1 VRKVLLGLASGFAA
15 GYLAARA
22 YEAFDELRHPKPP
35 HRESAASYG
44 RTRRALEV
52 ADTLHGICGA
62 LVVAYGSIG
71 ERADRATLGAPAWLR
86 PALFVVPLSLC
97 AAVLELPAIFIQ
109 DHTLE
114 RRYGLTDQPRDEW
127 LADYAKGALV
137 STAIT
142 TIGAMLL
149 GTAVRRAP
157 RSWPLVASLG
167 ALPLFIIGNLIVPV
181 YLLPMFNR
189 FEPMEG
195 TLERRLRA
203 LAARYGV
210 GDAEILKMDMSRQT
224 RKANAFV
231 VGVGRT
237 HRIVLGDTL
246 VDRFPDEET
255 EFVVAHELGHYVA
268 KDVWRLIAL
277 GELLAAALFFIA
289 NAVGG
294 PRSGMRD
301 RPIVL
306 ARLYAAMLVATQLLR
321 PLLFA
326 FTRSRE
332 VAADRFALEAT
343 HEPRAGVSAFRRLR
357 DQNLAEDELPRWYE
371 LFFSS
376 HPSLKSRIDA
386 LQAEVTS
393 EEATDDSPTT
403 MRDPSSA

>member
-1 VRKVLLGLASGFAA
+1 MRKVLLGLASGFAV

-22 YEAFDELRHPKPP
+22 YEAFDELRRPKPP
-35 HRESAASYG
+35 CHESAASYG
-44 RTRRALEV
+44 RARRALEV
-52 ADTLHGICGA
+52 ADAVHGICGA
-62 LVVAYGSIG
+62 LSIAYGVAG
-71 ERADRATLGAPAWLR
+71 ERTDRATLGAPAWLR
-86 PALFVVPLSLC
+86 PALFVIPLSLC
-97 AAVLELPAIFIQ
+97 AAVLELPAVFIQ
-109 DHTLE
+109 DYTLE
-114 RRYGLTDQPRDEW
+114 RRYGLTDQTREAW
-127 LADYAKGALV
+127 LAEYAKGALV
-137 STAIT
+137 STTVTAL
-142 TIGAMLL
+142 GAMLL
-149 GTAVRRAP
+149 GAAVRRAP

-167 ALPLFIIGNLIVPV
+167 ALPLFVIGNLIVPI

-189 FEPMEG
+189 FEPLEG
-195 TLERRLRA
+195 PLERRLRA
-203 LAARYGV
+203 LATRYGV

-231 VGVGRT
+231 IGVGHT

-268 KDVWRLIAL
+268 KDVWRLMGL

-294 PRSGMRD
+294 PHSGMRD

-306 ARLYAAMLVATQLLR
+306 ARLYTAMLVATQALR

-343 HEPRAGVSAFRRLR
+343 HEPRTGISAFRRLR

-376 HPSLKSRIDA
+376 HPSLKSRIAMLSESLESDRD
-386 LQAEVTS
+386 LVQAKET
-393 EEATDDSPTT
+393 
-403 MRDPSSA
+403 RG

>member
-1 VRKVLLGLASGFAA
+1 MRKLLLGLESGFAA

-22 YEAFDELRHPKPP
+22 YEAFDELRRPKPP
-35 HRESAASYG
+35 RRESAESYG

-52 ADTLHGICGA
+52 ADTVHGICGA
-62 LVVAYGSIG
+62 LAVAYGIIG
-71 ERADRATLGAPAWLR
+71 ERADRATLRAPAWLR

-97 AAVLELPAIFIQ
+97 AAVLELPAVFIQ
-109 DHTLE
+109 DYTLE
-114 RRYGLTDQPRDEW
+114 RRYGLTDQTREAW
-127 LADYAKGALV
+127 LADYGKGALV

-149 GTAVRRAP
+149 GAAVRRAP
-157 RSWPLVASLG
+157 RSWPLVASIG
-167 ALPLFIIGNLIVPV
+167 ALPLFVIGNLIVPV

-189 FEPMEG
+189 FEPLEG
-195 TLERRLRA
+195 PLERRLRA
-203 LAARYGV
+203 LASRYGV

-231 VGVGRT
+231 VGVGQT

-268 KDVWRLIAL
+268 KDVWRLIGL
-277 GELLAAALFFIA
+277 GELLAAVLFFIA

-301 RPIVL
+301 RPIVIV
-306 ARLYAAMLVATQLLR
+306 RLYAAMLVATQLLR

-326 FTRSRE
+326 FARSRE

-343 HEPRAGVSAFRRLR
+343 RKPLSGVSAFRRLR
-357 DQNLAEDELPRWYE
+357 DQNLAEDEVPRWYE

-386 LQAEVTS
+386 LQAEITPEGAMDES
-393 EEATDDSPTT
+393 LARLPN
-403 MRDPSSA
+403 PSSA

>member
-1 VRKVLLGLASGFAA
+1 
-15 GYLAARA
+15 
-22 YEAFDELRHPKPP
+22 
-35 HRESAASYG
+35 
-44 RTRRALEV
+44 
-52 ADTLHGICGA
+52 
-62 LVVAYGSIG
+62 
-71 ERADRATLGAPAWLR
+71 
-86 PALFVVPLSLC
+86 
-97 AAVLELPAIFIQ
+97 
-109 DHTLE
+109 
-114 RRYGLTDQPRDEW
+114 
-127 LADYAKGALV
+127 
-137 STAIT
+137 
-142 TIGAMLL
+142 
-149 GTAVRRAP
+149 
-157 RSWPLVASLG
+157 
-167 ALPLFIIGNLIVPV
+167 
-181 YLLPMFNR
+181 MFNR